1 MLLGFNKVRGRI
13 RIIRRKINDL
23 CIALLDIKLLFL
35 ELIIIISTKEYLMF
49 IHNYL
54 IIIC

>member
-49 IHNYL
+49 MHNYL